1 MHMVSYGVISVLIGI
16 WMEQGN
22 HLGVTS
28 RGVTS
33 REEAHHQGECLTVP
47 LGTITSGSTP

>member
-28 RGVTS
+28 R
-33 REEAHHQGECLTVP
+33 EEAHHQGECVTVV